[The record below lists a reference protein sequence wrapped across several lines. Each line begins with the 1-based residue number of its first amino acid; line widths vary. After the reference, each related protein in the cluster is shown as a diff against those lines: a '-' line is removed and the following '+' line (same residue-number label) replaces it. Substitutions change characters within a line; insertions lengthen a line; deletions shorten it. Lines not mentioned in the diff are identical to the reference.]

1 MVSNNEDAKTTGIP
15 LPQLSAAVKVSY
27 DKHRRWREEGLLGD
41 ADPAR
46 AADATHLAVLDRMV
60 TAAGP
65 KRAKRA
71 WRVVRPLLEER
82 EANARPVGWVV
93 VDDDLEQDSIAFS
106 PGELARCFRE
116 QGRFWVIPLS
126 QVIEGARRNFGEH
139 ARTGEE

>member
-1 MVSNNEDAKTTGIP
+1 MVRKDEDAKTTGIP

-27 DKHRRWREEGLLGD
+27 DKHRRWREEGLLSD
-41 ADPAR
+41 TDPAG
-46 AADATHLAVLDRMV
+46 AADAAHLVVLDRMV

-71 WRVVRPLLEER
+71 WRVIRPLLEER
-82 EANARPVGWVV
+82 DANTRPVGWVV

-106 PGELARCFRE
+106 PSELARCFRE

-126 QVIEGARRNFGEH
+126 QVIEGAQRDFGEH
-139 ARTGEE
+139 ARIGRE